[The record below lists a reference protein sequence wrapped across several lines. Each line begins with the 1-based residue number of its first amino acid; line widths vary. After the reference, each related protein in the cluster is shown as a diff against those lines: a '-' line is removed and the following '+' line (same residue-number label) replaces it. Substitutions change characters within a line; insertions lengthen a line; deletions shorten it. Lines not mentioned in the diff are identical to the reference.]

1 MTSRVAEAYQQRFE
15 EIVTMKHD
23 LQAAF
28 YLNAFWNK
36 GAQEEAENIWQYSQS
51 FKKIDEKGADGNSLD
66 EFMSHRF
73 LETLGETLTVL
84 ELRAKLKEIDVD
96 MNKRMSVVEYCLFKY
111 GNSVEALVDAPQGDN
126 SEAIE
131 DAQKKVASAQAAL
144 QEVQTKLAEQE
155 AALAEQQKSEAAA
168 KAAEEEN
175 KAALAELQKQ
185 EEEYNGKIATLEEK
199 SKTGGVVTRNKAV
212 AELEVLKAEDPLPLR
227 RAKINQEAAV
237 RKSEKAAK
245 AAEEARLASEAAKA
259 QVEEAVAAADASFKE
274 ALDFLEEVKAS
285 SGTAEG
291 SIWFMERDLE
301 EAKKYMPQKK
311 RNKA

>member
-1 MTSRVAEAYQQRFE
+1 
-15 EIVTMKHD
+15 
-23 LQAAF
+23 
-28 YLNAFWNK
+28 
-36 GAQEEAENIWQYSQS
+36 
-51 FKKIDEKGADGNSLD
+51 
-66 EFMSHRF
+66 MSHRF

-185 EEEYNGKIATLEEK
+185 EEEYNGKIAALEEK